1 MVHFVGAGSGAPD
14 LITLRGARLLG
25 EADVVIYA
33 GSLVNPELLTLTKPG
48 CEVHDSAKLTLEEVI
63 ALIERAEREGKTTVR
78 LHTGDPSIYGA
89 VREQFDALTERGID
103 FDVCPGVSSFC
114 GAAAALRAE
123 YTLPNVS
130 QTVIITRTAGR
141 TPVPERES
149 IRSLA
154 AHQAT
159 MVLFLSTSL
168 TEKLQ
173 GELLAGGYGETT
185 PAAVVYKATWPE
197 EKIFRCTVGTLH
209 KTVTENGMKKTALIV
224 VGGCLGGEGI
234 PQGEGMKI
242 AIFAYS
248 HGGCAAARRVRAVL
262 AEAETVCYAVP
273 RLEEAGFLPLA
284 KDIYR
289 ERFSSMD
296 ALIFIGACGI
306 AVREIAPYLV
316 SKKTDPAVLCIDEKM
331 QFVIPLLS
339 GHIGGANDLARRL
352 AAALGAAAVITTA
365 TDVNGKFAV
374 DAWAAKNECAISS
387 MLLAKKVAAEILE
400 HDVPLVSDFPIKGA
414 LSGGIVEKTQGA
426 LGIVIGYCT
435 KEPFAETLRLTPRV
449 LRVGIG
455 CRRGT
460 AQETIEAAVAAVLSA
475 HQLDPSAV
483 KGVYSIDLKQQEAGL
498 LAACA
503 KHNWPTVF
511 YTAEELRSVP
521 GEFTDSPFVQEMTGV
536 GNVCERAA
544 MRGAEKLLVKK
555 TAVDGV
561 TVAVAAEHWE
571 VSFG

>member
-1 MVHFVGAGSGAPD
+1 
-14 LITLRGARLLG
+14 
-25 EADVVIYA
+25 
-33 GSLVNPELLTLTKPG
+33 
-48 CEVHDSAKLTLEEVI
+48 
-63 ALIERAEREGKTTVR
+63 
-78 LHTGDPSIYGA
+78 
-89 VREQFDALTERGID
+89 
-103 FDVCPGVSSFC
+103 
-114 GAAAALRAE
+114 
-123 YTLPNVS
+123 
-130 QTVIITRTAGR
+130 
-141 TPVPERES
+141 
-149 IRSLA
+149 
-154 AHQAT
+154 
-159 MVLFLSTSL
+159 
-168 TEKLQ
+168 
-173 GELLAGGYGETT
+173 
-185 PAAVVYKATWPE
+185 
-197 EKIFRCTVGTLH
+197 
-209 KTVTENGMKKTALIV
+209 
-224 VGGCLGGEGI
+224 
-234 PQGEGMKI
+234 MKI

-248 HGGCAAARRVRAVL
+248 RGGCAAARRVRAVL

-339 GHIGGANDLARRL
+339 GHIGGANDP
-352 AAALGAAAVITTA
+352 A
-365 TDVNGKFAV
+365 TDVNGNFAA
-374 DAWAAKNECAISS
+374 DAWAAKNGCAISS

-400 HDVPLVSDFPIKGA
+400 RDVPLVSDFPIKGA
-414 LSGGIVEKTQGA
+414 LPGGIVEKTQGA

>member
-1 MVHFVGAGSGAPD
+1 
-14 LITLRGARLLG
+14 
-25 EADVVIYA
+25 
-33 GSLVNPELLTLTKPG
+33 
-48 CEVHDSAKLTLEEVI
+48 
-63 ALIERAEREGKTTVR
+63 
-78 LHTGDPSIYGA
+78 
-89 VREQFDALTERGID
+89 
-103 FDVCPGVSSFC
+103 
-114 GAAAALRAE
+114 
-123 YTLPNVS
+123 
-130 QTVIITRTAGR
+130 
-141 TPVPERES
+141 
-149 IRSLA
+149 
-154 AHQAT
+154 
-159 MVLFLSTSL
+159 
-168 TEKLQ
+168 
-173 GELLAGGYGETT
+173 
-185 PAAVVYKATWPE
+185 
-197 EKIFRCTVGTLH
+197 
-209 KTVTENGMKKTALIV
+209 
-224 VGGCLGGEGI
+224 
-234 PQGEGMKI
+234 MKI

-352 AAALGAAAVITTA
+352 AAALGASAVITTA

-387 MLLAKKVAAEILE
+387 MPLAKKVAAEILE
-400 HDVPLVSDFPIKGA
+400 RDVPLVSDFPIKGV
-414 LSGGIVEKTQGA
+414 LPGGIVEKTQGA

-460 AQETIEAAVAAVLSA
+460 AQETVEAAVAAVLSA

>member
-1 MVHFVGAGSGAPD
+1 
-14 LITLRGARLLG
+14 
-25 EADVVIYA
+25 
-33 GSLVNPELLTLTKPG
+33 
-48 CEVHDSAKLTLEEVI
+48 
-63 ALIERAEREGKTTVR
+63 
-78 LHTGDPSIYGA
+78 
-89 VREQFDALTERGID
+89 
-103 FDVCPGVSSFC
+103 
-114 GAAAALRAE
+114 
-123 YTLPNVS
+123 
-130 QTVIITRTAGR
+130 
-141 TPVPERES
+141 
-149 IRSLA
+149 
-154 AHQAT
+154 
-159 MVLFLSTSL
+159 
-168 TEKLQ
+168 
-173 GELLAGGYGETT
+173 
-185 PAAVVYKATWPE
+185 
-197 EKIFRCTVGTLH
+197 
-209 KTVTENGMKKTALIV
+209 
-224 VGGCLGGEGI
+224 
-234 PQGEGMKI
+234 MKI

-306 AVREIAPYLV
+306 AVREIAPYLA

-352 AAALGAAAVITTA
+352 AAALGASAVITTA

-374 DAWAAKNECAISS
+374 DAWAAKNGCAISS
-387 MLLAKKVAAEILE
+387 MPLAKKVAAEILE

-414 LSGGIVEKTQGA
+414 LPGGIVEKMQGA

-460 AQETIEAAVAAVLSA
+460 AQETIEAAVAAVFSA
-475 HQLDPSAV
+475 LLDEKQIMAIIAN
-483 KGVYSIDLKQQEAGL
+483 KDDYSIDLKQQEVGL

-571 VSFG
+571 VTFG

>member
-1 MVHFVGAGSGAPD
+1 M
-14 LITLRGARLLG
+14 R
-25 EADVVIYA
+25 
-33 GSLVNPELLTLTKPG
+33 
-48 CEVHDSAKLTLEEVI
+48 
-63 ALIERAEREGKTTVR
+63 
-78 LHTGDPSIYGA
+78 
-89 VREQFDALTERGID
+89 
-103 FDVCPGVSSFC
+103 
-114 GAAAALRAE
+114 AALFAFSRGGC
-123 YTLPNVS
+123 V
-130 QTVIITRTAGR
+130 TAR
-141 TPVPERES
+141 R
-149 IRSLA
+149 ILA
-154 AHQAT
+154 A
-159 MVLFLSTSL
+159 L
-168 TEKLQ
+168 
-173 GELLAGGYGETT
+173 
-185 PAAVVYKATWPE
+185 PE
-197 EKIFRCTVGTLH
+197 EAWK
-209 KTVTENGMKKTALIV
+209 
-224 VGGCLGGEGI
+224 
-234 PQGEGMKI
+234 
-242 AIFAYS
+242 
-248 HGGCAAARRVRAVL
+248 
-262 AEAETVCYAVP
+262 CYTMP
-273 RLEEAGFLPLA
+273 RFEEPGFLPLDKA
-284 KDIYR
+284 VYGAS
-289 ERFSSMD
+289 FSAMD
-296 ALIFIGACGI
+296 ALIIVGACGI
-306 AVREIAPYLV
+306 AVREIAPYV
-316 SKKTDPAVLCIDEKM
+316 KSKKTDPAVVCIDEAGR
-331 QFVIPLLS
+331 FVIPLLS

-352 AAALGAAAVITTA
+352 AGALGASAVITTA

-400 HDVPLVSDFPIKGA
+400 RDVPLVSDFPIKGA
-414 LSGGIVEKTQGA
+414 LPGGIVEKTQGA

>member
-1 MVHFVGAGSGAPD
+1 
-14 LITLRGARLLG
+14 
-25 EADVVIYA
+25 
-33 GSLVNPELLTLTKPG
+33 
-48 CEVHDSAKLTLEEVI
+48 
-63 ALIERAEREGKTTVR
+63 
-78 LHTGDPSIYGA
+78 
-89 VREQFDALTERGID
+89 
-103 FDVCPGVSSFC
+103 
-114 GAAAALRAE
+114 
-123 YTLPNVS
+123 
-130 QTVIITRTAGR
+130 
-141 TPVPERES
+141 
-149 IRSLA
+149 
-154 AHQAT
+154 
-159 MVLFLSTSL
+159 
-168 TEKLQ
+168 
-173 GELLAGGYGETT
+173 
-185 PAAVVYKATWPE
+185 
-197 EKIFRCTVGTLH
+197 
-209 KTVTENGMKKTALIV
+209 
-224 VGGCLGGEGI
+224 
-234 PQGEGMKI
+234 MKI

-352 AAALGAAAVITTA
+352 AAALGASAVITTA
-365 TDVNGKFAV
+365 TDVNGKFAA
-374 DAWAAKNECAISS
+374 DAWAAKNGCAISS

-414 LSGGIVEKTQGA
+414 LPGGIVEKTQGA

-455 CRRGT
+455 CRRDKDPEEL
-460 AQETIEAAVAAVLSA
+460 AQQVDRVLAQYQIAPESICKIA
-475 HQLDPSAV
+475 
-483 KGVYSIDLKQQEAGL
+483 SIDLKTHERAICQ
-498 LAACA
+498 LAETW
-503 KHNWPTVF
+503 KV
-511 YTAEELRSVP
+511 
-521 GEFTDSPFVQEMTGV
+521 PFVTFSAETLLQMPGAYALSDFVKQTTGV

-544 MRGAEKLLVKK
+544 VAALEEQERKNPKWICRKQAGN
-555 TAVDGV
+555 GV
-561 TVAVAAEHWE
+561 TVALLET
-571 VSFG
+571 

>member
-1 MVHFVGAGSGAPD
+1 
-14 LITLRGARLLG
+14 
-25 EADVVIYA
+25 
-33 GSLVNPELLTLTKPG
+33 
-48 CEVHDSAKLTLEEVI
+48 
-63 ALIERAEREGKTTVR
+63 
-78 LHTGDPSIYGA
+78 
-89 VREQFDALTERGID
+89 
-103 FDVCPGVSSFC
+103 
-114 GAAAALRAE
+114 
-123 YTLPNVS
+123 
-130 QTVIITRTAGR
+130 
-141 TPVPERES
+141 
-149 IRSLA
+149 
-154 AHQAT
+154 
-159 MVLFLSTSL
+159 
-168 TEKLQ
+168 
-173 GELLAGGYGETT
+173 
-185 PAAVVYKATWPE
+185 
-197 EKIFRCTVGTLH
+197 
-209 KTVTENGMKKTALIV
+209 
-224 VGGCLGGEGI
+224 
-234 PQGEGMKI
+234 MKI

-306 AVREIAPYLV
+306 AVREIAPYLA
-316 SKKTDPAVLCIDEKM
+316 SKKTDPAVLCIDEK
-331 QFVIPLLS
+331 
-339 GHIGGANDLARRL
+339 
-352 AAALGAAAVITTA
+352 
-365 TDVNGKFAV
+365 NG
-374 DAWAAKNECAISS
+374 CAISS
-387 MLLAKKVAAEILE
+387 MPLAKKVAAEILE

-414 LSGGIVEKTQGA
+414 LPGGIVEKMQGA

-460 AQETIEAAVAAVLSA
+460 AQETIEAAVAAVFSA

-483 KGVYSIDLKQQEAGL
+483 KGVYSIDLKQQEVGL

-571 VSFG
+571 VTFG

>member
-1 MVHFVGAGSGAPD
+1 
-14 LITLRGARLLG
+14 
-25 EADVVIYA
+25 
-33 GSLVNPELLTLTKPG
+33 
-48 CEVHDSAKLTLEEVI
+48 
-63 ALIERAEREGKTTVR
+63 
-78 LHTGDPSIYGA
+78 
-89 VREQFDALTERGID
+89 
-103 FDVCPGVSSFC
+103 
-114 GAAAALRAE
+114 
-123 YTLPNVS
+123 
-130 QTVIITRTAGR
+130 
-141 TPVPERES
+141 
-149 IRSLA
+149 
-154 AHQAT
+154 
-159 MVLFLSTSL
+159 
-168 TEKLQ
+168 
-173 GELLAGGYGETT
+173 
-185 PAAVVYKATWPE
+185 
-197 EKIFRCTVGTLH
+197 
-209 KTVTENGMKKTALIV
+209 
-224 VGGCLGGEGI
+224 
-234 PQGEGMKI
+234 MKI

-374 DAWAAKNECAISS
+374 DAWAAKNGCAISS
-387 MLLAKKVAAEILE
+387 MPLAKKVAAEILE

-414 LSGGIVEKTQGA
+414 LPDGIVEKTQGA

-544 MRGAEKLLVKK
+544 MRGARSRSFCA
-555 TAVDGV
+555 TAARCPATSGSRAD
-561 TVAVAAEHWE
+561 TAP
-571 VSFG
+571 

>member
-1 MVHFVGAGSGAPD
+1 MAEFSPKLKEALSLVQKPGRYTGGEPGCTYKDKANVDVRMAFCFPD
-14 LITLRGARLLG
+14 TYEIGMSFLG
-25 EADVVIYA
+25 EKILY
-33 GSLVNPELLTLTKPG
+33 ELLNRHENWW
-48 CEVHDSAKLTLEEVI
+48 C
-63 ALIERAEREGKTTVR
+63 ERAFMPWVDMKEQMER
-78 LHTGDPSIYGA
+78 LHIPLYCLESKDP
-89 VREQFDALTERGID
+89 LTD
-103 FDVCPGVSSFC
+103 FDIVGFS
-114 GAAAALRAE
+114 LE
-123 YTLPNVS
+123 YELCYTN
-130 QTVIITRTAGR
+130 I
-141 TPVPERES
+141 
-149 IRSLA
+149 LA
-154 AHQAT
+154 
-159 MVLFLSTSL
+159 MLD
-168 TEKLQ
+168 
-173 GELLAGGYGETT
+173 LAG
-185 PAAVVYKATWPE
+185 
-197 EKIFRCTVGTLH
+197 
-209 KTVTENGMKKTALIV
+209 
-224 VGGCLGGEGI
+224 
-234 PQGEGMKI
+234 
-242 AIFAYS
+242 
-248 HGGCAAARRVRAVL
+248 
-262 AEAETVCYAVP
+262 
-273 RLEEAGFLPLA
+273 
-284 KDIYR
+284 
-289 ERFSSMD
+289 
-296 ALIFIGACGI
+296 
-306 AVREIAPYLV
+306 
-316 SKKTDPAVLCIDEKM
+316 
-331 QFVIPLLS
+331 IPLLS

-365 TDVNGKFAV
+365 TDVNGKFAA
-374 DAWAAKNECAISS
+374 DAWAAKNGCAISS
-387 MLLAKKVAAEILE
+387 MPLAKKVAAEILE
-400 HDVPLVSDFPIKGA
+400 HDVPLVSDFPVKGA
-414 LSGGIVEKTQGA
+414 LPGGIVEKTQGA

-460 AQETIEAAVAAVLSA
+460 AQETVEAAVAAVLSA

>member
-1 MVHFVGAGSGAPD
+1 
-14 LITLRGARLLG
+14 
-25 EADVVIYA
+25 
-33 GSLVNPELLTLTKPG
+33 
-48 CEVHDSAKLTLEEVI
+48 
-63 ALIERAEREGKTTVR
+63 
-78 LHTGDPSIYGA
+78 
-89 VREQFDALTERGID
+89 
-103 FDVCPGVSSFC
+103 
-114 GAAAALRAE
+114 
-123 YTLPNVS
+123 
-130 QTVIITRTAGR
+130 
-141 TPVPERES
+141 
-149 IRSLA
+149 
-154 AHQAT
+154 
-159 MVLFLSTSL
+159 
-168 TEKLQ
+168 
-173 GELLAGGYGETT
+173 
-185 PAAVVYKATWPE
+185 
-197 EKIFRCTVGTLH
+197 
-209 KTVTENGMKKTALIV
+209 
-224 VGGCLGGEGI
+224 
-234 PQGEGMKI
+234 MKI

-248 HGGCAAARRVRAVL
+248 RGGCAVARRVRAVL

-365 TDVNGKFAV
+365 TDVNGKFAA

-400 HDVPLVSDFPIKGA
+400 RDVPLVSDFPIKGA
-414 LSGGIVEKTQGA
+414 LPGGIVEKTQGA

>member
-1 MVHFVGAGSGAPD
+1 M
-14 LITLRGARLLG
+14 
-25 EADVVIYA
+25 
-33 GSLVNPELLTLTKPG
+33 
-48 CEVHDSAKLTLEEVI
+48 
-63 ALIERAEREGKTTVR
+63 
-78 LHTGDPSIYGA
+78 
-89 VREQFDALTERGID
+89 
-103 FDVCPGVSSFC
+103 
-114 GAAAALRAE
+114 
-123 YTLPNVS
+123 
-130 QTVIITRTAGR
+130 
-141 TPVPERES
+141 
-149 IRSLA
+149 
-154 AHQAT
+154 
-159 MVLFLSTSL
+159 
-168 TEKLQ
+168 
-173 GELLAGGYGETT
+173 
-185 PAAVVYKATWPE
+185 
-197 EKIFRCTVGTLH
+197 
-209 KTVTENGMKKTALIV
+209 
-224 VGGCLGGEGI
+224 
-234 PQGEGMKI
+234 
-242 AIFAYS
+242 
-248 HGGCAAARRVRAVL
+248 
-262 AEAETVCYAVP
+262 
-273 RLEEAGFLPLA
+273 
-284 KDIYR
+284 
-289 ERFSSMD
+289 
-296 ALIFIGACGI
+296 
-306 AVREIAPYLV
+306 
-316 SKKTDPAVLCIDEKM
+316 
-331 QFVIPLLS
+331 
-339 GHIGGANDLARRL
+339 
-352 AAALGAAAVITTA
+352 
-365 TDVNGKFAV
+365 NGKFAV
-374 DAWAAKNECAISS
+374 DAWAAKNGCAISS
-387 MLLAKKVAAEILE
+387 MPLAKKVAAEILE

-414 LSGGIVEKTQGA
+414 LPGGIVEKTQGA